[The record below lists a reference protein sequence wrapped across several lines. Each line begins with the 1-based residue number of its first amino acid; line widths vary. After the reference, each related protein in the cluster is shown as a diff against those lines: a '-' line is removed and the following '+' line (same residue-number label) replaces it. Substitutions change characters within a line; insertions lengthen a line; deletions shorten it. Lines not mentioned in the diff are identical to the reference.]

1 MSTLKFLSD
10 NSNIWFILVL
20 ASVDF
25 NFYSSC
31 DFLGLYLDILSI
43 TLGHSGSYLNILFYR
58 ELLRFSIWLLAYFCT
73 AQWPFDFQCLCGV
86 ILVCLMYPVLLE
98 FALVSVNECVGGIFS
113 GWTARYF
120 LAREGCGEIL
130 LLVPSSYTGFSE
142 PGRSVSVPWR

>member
-1 MSTLKFLSD
+1 MSALKFLSD

-58 ELLRFSIWLLAYFCT
+58 ELLYLDLAY
-73 AQWPFDFQCLCGV
+73 D
-86 ILVCLMYPVLLE
+86 Y
-98 FALVSVNECVGGIFS
+98 
-113 GWTARYF
+113 
-120 LAREGCGEIL
+120 
-130 LLVPSSYTGFSE
+130 
-142 PGRSVSVPWR
+142 